1 MTDYAGTTEMCGY
14 CGKTD
19 NLVEFD
25 EEMYCYGFCL
35 DEAKRSA
42 EINERDKVLEERR
55 LWK

>member
-25 EEMYCYGFCL
+25 EEMYCHGFCL